1 MNILLGVGNTLLSDD
16 GAGIFVAESFR
27 KNGWISY
34 NCGTA
39 PENFTSVVRR
49 KKPEILLVV
58 DAARMGLSPGEF
70 RQVPEEKITEV
81 SFGTH
86 QLPLSRL
93 TAYLKEYAGRIII
106 IGIEPKTT
114 DFGEDLSPEIE
125 DACRKLL
132 EIIEDDPGKVPELR
146 D

>member
-1 MNILLGVGNTLLSDD
+1 
-16 GAGIFVAESFR
+16 
-27 KNGWISY
+27 
-34 NCGTA
+34 
-39 PENFTSVVRR
+39 
-49 KKPEILLVV
+49 
-58 DAARMGLSPGEF
+58 MGLSPGEF

-86 QLPLSRL
+86 QLPLSQL
-93 TAYLKEYAGRIII
+93 TAYLKEYAGKIII

-114 DFGEDLSPEIE
+114 DFGEELSPEIE
-125 DACRKLL
+125 DACKKLL

>member
-16 GAGIFVAESFR
+16 GAGIYVAESFE
-27 KNGWISY
+27 KDGWSSY

-39 PENFTSVVRR
+39 PENFTSIIRR
-49 KKPEILLVV
+49 ENPETLLIV
-58 DAARMGLSPGEF
+58 DAARMGLSPGEV
-70 RQVPEEKITEV
+70 RQIPEEKISDV

-86 QLPLSRL
+86 QLPLSQL
-93 TAYLKEYAGRIII
+93 TAYLKEYAKKIVI

-114 DFGEDLSPEIE
+114 DFGEEISPEIK
-125 DACRKLL
+125 DACGKLL
-132 EIIEDDPGKVPELR
+132 EMIENGPENVRQLV